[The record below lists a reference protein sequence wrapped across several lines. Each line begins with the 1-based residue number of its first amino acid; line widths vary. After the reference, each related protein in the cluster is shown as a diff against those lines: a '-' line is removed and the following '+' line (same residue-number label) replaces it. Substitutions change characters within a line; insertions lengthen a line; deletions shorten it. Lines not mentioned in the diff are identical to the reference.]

1 MDCIRYFVRLSTL
14 VELNPNLRV
23 SIFLARIWVNNRLPC
38 AVVDA
43 DLGYA
48 DSGQVCAA
56 GSRVFVQEGIYPKF
70 IEAFTKA
77 AQGLGTA
84 IGDPF
89 AKESKHGPQVS
100 KTQFDVSAFNP
111 SVFPS
116 GIP

>member
-1 MDCIRYFVRLSTL
+1 MHPSCHA
-14 VELNPNLRV
+14 
-23 SIFLARIWVNNRLPC
+23 ARIWVNNHPSC
-38 AVVDA
+38 DAVDA

-100 KTQFDVSAFNP
+100 KTQFDVSSLNSTA
-111 SVFPS
+111 FPS